1 MLVTGILRRIL
12 RRILRKVLRRRAAS
26 GDSVSVCVKRFDIVS
41 EARFITTTKEGEGV
55 VTWPQ

>member
-1 MLVTGILRRIL
+1 MTGIL

-26 GDSVSVCVKRFDIVS
+26 GDSVSVCVKRFDIVL